1 MQTGALITSKTG
13 AHGLITFHGVSPHE
27 GPLTPTPL
35 HCRQD
40 PRTGTTVGFTVC
52 ITIQTI
58 LVCITYK
65 HHHQANAVLGTYFRE
80 MKTYVQTQRHS
91 RQLCLQPCYDLN
103 ENPSPH
109 DSTWKSM
116 VHSMTVSGGGVD
128 LCGVGSSG
136 SHWRLS
142 LKWVVDYIVSLF
154 FASGL
159 LTCGHTIVIF
169 GLHQTPKQWT
179 I

>member
-1 MQTGALITSKTG
+1 MQTGALTTSKTG
-13 AHGLITFHGVSPHE
+13 AHGLITFHGVSPHK

-116 VHSMTVSGGGVD
+116 VHGMTFQEVVWTFVEWGQVEVIGGCPSNGLWTTLSVS
-128 LCGVGSSG
+128 
-136 SHWRLS
+136 S
-142 LKWVVDYIVSLF
+142 L
-154 FASGL
+154 L
-159 LTCGHTIVIF
+159 LVF
-169 GLHQTPKQWT
+169 
-179 I
+179 